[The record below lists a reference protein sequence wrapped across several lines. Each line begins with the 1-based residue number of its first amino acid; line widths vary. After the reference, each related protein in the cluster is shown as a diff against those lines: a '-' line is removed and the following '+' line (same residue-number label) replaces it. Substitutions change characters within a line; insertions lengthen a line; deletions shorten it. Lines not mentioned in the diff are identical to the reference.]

1 MKKSAVVAGAVIV
14 SVVLAGFTFHA
25 TARLS
30 DVESTDD
37 AYIKADSIVLSPK
50 ISGYVTDVLVHDNQW
65 VKADQ
70 PLAKIDPR
78 DFQVKLDQQ
87 VASLASAKAEFDTLK
102 NEEQLQA
109 NVIAEAEAAIAGSE
123 AQVTKAAVDYE
134 RDQALLKRGYCTQDE
149 LESARLAL
157 DIAQSSRQRVTA
169 ALAAARQKLN
179 VLHAR
184 ESELQAKIGQLEA
197 VSASAKLDL
206 SHTTLTAPRAGYVG
220 NKGVQVG
227 EYVKTGAQL
236 MFIVPTDATYV
247 VANFKETQVRRL
259 HPGQRARISV
269 DAYPDLEVHG
279 QIDSLAPAAGAE
291 FSLLPPEN
299 AVGNFTRIVQRIPV
313 KISLTSSNELT
324 SRLKPGM
331 SAQVVIETGSAK

>member
-1 MKKSAVVAGAVIV
+1 MKKSAVIAGAVIT
-14 SVVLAGFTFHA
+14 SVVLAGFAFHA

-65 VKADQ
+65 VEAGQ
-70 PLAKIDPR
+70 PLAKVDPR

-87 VASLASAKAEFDTLK
+87 VASLTSAKAELDTLGH
-102 NEEQLQA
+102 EEQLQA
-109 NVIAEAEAAIAGSE
+109 NVIAEAEAAIGGSE
-123 AQVTKAAVDYE
+123 AQVKKATIDFE
-134 RDQALLKRGYCTQDE
+134 RNQALFKRGYCTQDE
-149 LESARLAL
+149 LESSRLAL
-157 DIAQSSRQRVTA
+157 DVARSSRQRVTA
-169 ALAAARQKLN
+169 ALASARQKSNL
-179 VLHAR
+179 LHAK
-184 ESELQAKIGQLEA
+184 ESELQAKIAQLEA
-197 VSASAKLDL
+197 VSASARLDL
-206 SHTTLTAPRAGYVG
+206 SHTTLTAPRSGFVG

-227 EYVKTGAQL
+227 EYVKTGSQL
-236 MFIVPTDATYV
+236 MYIVPTDATYV

-259 HPGQRARISV
+259 RPGLRARISV

-279 QIDSLAPAAGAE
+279 QIESLSPAAGAE

-313 KISLTSSNELT
+313 KISLASDKDLA

-331 SAQVVIETGSAK
+331 SAQVVIETGESK